1 MTAQPG
7 ISEPLIRFQASGWI
21 ISLCLHGTA
30 IFLAGLL
37 AARIGLA
44 PPSSSFHWD
53 VTVIGAQ
60 PPATPAQAAPDPQTL
75 AAAVIRPTQR
85 RAPATAVRPTP
96 SHTAPQTTPTTTT
109 ASLPVDAPYEAATV
123 LTPPTQEPQQLLEP
137 TRTGPLPEPEVTR
150 PEPEVARMEPQPA
163 LHATSAPVEAPLP
176 PQTAA
181 SPATATPLA
190 SESSLPTSAV
200 PSSTTEQVAAP
211 SQTASLAP
219 SSNTTQATRKPD
231 YGWLAG
237 PLLQRIET
245 LKQYPVTARLQRLE
259 GRVVVRI
266 VIQEDGDITSATI
279 AKSSGHDQLD
289 QAALETIRQ
298 ASPLTLSQPLGKS
311 SVTMQIPLGYYLD
324 R

>member
-7 ISEPLIRFQASGWI
+7 IPEPLIRFQASGWI

-37 AARIGLA
+37 VARIGLA
-44 PPSSSFHWD
+44 PSSSPFHWD

-60 PPATPAQAAPDPQTL
+60 PPTTPAQAVPAPQTL
-75 AAAVIRPTQR
+75 AATVVQPAEQR
-85 RAPATAVRPTP
+85 IPSTAVRPTT
-96 SHTAPQTTPTTTT
+96 SHTAIPTRLTTST
-109 ASLPVDAPYEAATV
+109 ASLPADAPYEAAPV

-137 TRTGPLPEPEVTR
+137 TRTSPL

-163 LHATSAPVEAPLP
+163 LHATSEPVEAPLP

-181 SPATATPLA
+181 SPTTATPLA

-200 PSSTTEQVAAP
+200 PSTTEQATAP

-219 SSNTTQATRKPD
+219 SNSTTPATRKPD

-266 VIQEDGDITSATI
+266 VIQENGDITSATV
-279 AKSSGHDQLD
+279 AKSSGHDLLD

-298 ASPLTLSQPLGKS
+298 ASPLTLSQPLEKS
-311 SVTMQIPLGYYLD
+311 SITMQIPLGYYLD

>member
-1 MTAQPG
+1 MTAQAG
-7 ISEPLIRFQASGWI
+7 IPESLIRFQASGWI
-21 ISLCLHGTA
+21 ISLCLHGSA

-37 AARIGLA
+37 VAKIGLA

-60 PPATPAQAAPDPQTL
+60 PPATPAQAAPDSQTL
-75 AAAVIRPTQR
+75 AAEVVRPAQR
-85 RAPATAVRPTP
+85 RTPAATLSPTA
-96 SHTAPQTTPTTTT
+96 SHTALPTTPTTT
-109 ASLPVDAPYEAATV
+109 ASLPADAPYEAASV
-123 LTPPTQEPQQLLEP
+123 LTPPIQEPQQLVEP
-137 TRTGPLPEPEVTR
+137 TRTGLP
-150 PEPEVARMEPQPA
+150 PEPEVARMESQPA
-163 LHATSAPVEAPLP
+163 LHATSAPVEAPMP

-190 SESSLPTSAV
+190 SEAPLPTSAV
-200 PSSTTEQVAAP
+200 PSTTEQATAP
-211 SQTASLAP
+211 PQTASLAP
-219 SSNTTQATRKPD
+219 SNSSPQATRKPD

-266 VIQEDGDITSATI
+266 VVQENGDITSATI
-279 AKSSGHDQLD
+279 AKSSGHDLLD

-298 ASPLTLSQPLGKS
+298 ASPLTLSQPLEKS
-311 SVTMQIPLGYYLD
+311 SITMQIPLGYYLD

>member
-163 LHATSAPVEAPLP
+163 LHATSAPVEAPCRHRLQLP
-176 PQTAA
+176 LRRQLLLPQSHPCRRALYHHPPPNRSQPRLKRHPSPHRATRPRLRGNRTTAG
-181 SPATATPLA
+181 SQGLYS
-190 SESSLPTSAV
+190 SESKR
-200 PSSTTEQVAAP
+200 
-211 SQTASLAP
+211 
-219 SSNTTQATRKPD
+219 SSN
-231 YGWLAG
+231 
-237 PLLQRIET
+237 
-245 LKQYPVTARLQRLE
+245 
-259 GRVVVRI
+259 
-266 VIQEDGDITSATI
+266 
-279 AKSSGHDQLD
+279 
-289 QAALETIRQ
+289 
-298 ASPLTLSQPLGKS
+298 
-311 SVTMQIPLGYYLD
+311 IP
-324 R
+324 